1 MIHIDQLVPGDRVR
15 LLGYGQTA
23 LPYKRR
29 LMSLGMTSG
38 TEFSVVRLAPL
49 GCPVQIEVK
58 GASLSLRKD
67 EARGLLLERL

>member
-1 MIHIDQLVPGDRVR
+1 MIQIDQLVAGDRVR
-15 LLGYGQTA
+15 LLGYGQTELA
-23 LPYKRR
+23 YKRR

-58 GASLSLRKD
+58 GVSLSLRKD